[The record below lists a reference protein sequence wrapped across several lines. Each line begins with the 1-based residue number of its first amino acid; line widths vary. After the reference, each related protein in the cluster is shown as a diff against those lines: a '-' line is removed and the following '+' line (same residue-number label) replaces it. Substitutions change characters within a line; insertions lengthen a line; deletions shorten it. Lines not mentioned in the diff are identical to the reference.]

1 MESKLKILILF
12 TENGCNKK
20 RMFFKIEIYDKN
32 TGCFYTAASLLI
44 TKHI

>member
-1 MESKLKILILF
+1 MEFKLKILILF

-20 RMFFKIEIYDKN
+20 RMFFKIEIYDKD
-32 TGCFYTAASLLI
+32 TVFFYTAASLVS